1 MASRLVLLGFEA
13 KVTELA
19 LMGKKEGMS
28 DEEVREAFGSFGPSA
43 EQINK
48 VVSSHIAA
56 VNKRLDVELEKTK
69 EQEQLIGK
77 LRLDYRSLWMEVI
90 MHMFNNVGIKASIE
104 YPGFISISAPF
115 FNNWS
120 IGPAPDADDPDY
132 WTGELT
138 NEAGT
143 TLAIMRVKDAA
154 LTGLFRKLLFE
165 VMKYP
170 NAAERQV

>member
-28 DEEVREAFGSFGPSA
+28 DDEVRTGFSIFGAPS
-43 EQINK
+43 E
-48 VVSSHIAA
+48 SSYAA
-56 VNKRLDVELEKTK
+56 VNHRLDVELQKTK

-77 LRLDYRSLWMEVI
+77 LRIDYRNLWMEAI
-90 MHMFNNVGIKASIE
+90 CNMFNNVDIKASIE
-104 YPGFISISAPF
+104 YPGFISIAAHNF
-115 FNNWS
+115 ANWS
-120 IGPAPDADDPDY
+120 IGPSNDVPDPDY

-138 NEAGT
+138 NEAGA
-143 TLAIMRVKDAA
+143 TLFIVRANSSS

-165 VMKYP
+165 VQKYA
-170 NAAERQV
+170 NEAERQDA